1 MRVEEFLS
9 TMDALRFDTDL
20 DETNPELRG
29 MVTKVY
35 PYLRKIYNMM
45 YESGLISESKV
56 NESKLQKFYVVDDG
70 EVYNVLTDEDL
81 VNYGV
86 EKDQI
91 VKVFTNMDMA
101 FNYAENLNRKTE
113 ESNPDFSPAKGYYN
127 ESKVNEVHGVKKHN
141 APKDKRAAERKGNR
155 DAEKDMLGDGFKSK
169 NKIHKVKEYDRR
181 DNKKVNI
188 EDEDMN
194 ESVIKLTEND
204 VYNIVTESVKR
215 ILKESAGDEICWG
228 KDVEPLIAK
237 LKEKFSE
244 VIAPEEDEWGIKS
257 TALESLISHLKYYY
271 EHRTFDSSCFNAI
284 YKMLDNYDF
293 LQDEEVMNI
302 LNKLK
307 SYC

>member
-1 MRVEEFLS
+1 MGVEEFLS

-155 DAEKDMLGDGFKSK
+155 DAEKDMFGDGFKSK
-169 NKIHKVKEYDRR
+169 NKIHKIKNYNRR
-181 DNKKVNI
+181 DNKKVSI
-188 EDEDMN
+188 EDNDMN
-194 ESVIKLTEND
+194 ESK
-204 VYNIVTESVKR
+204 NIVRLSESELKNMVQESVKR
-215 ILKESAGDEICWG
+215 IVKESYMDIPDAN
-228 KDVEPLIAK
+228 K
-237 LKEKFSE
+237 
-244 VIAPEEDEWGIKS
+244 
-257 TALESLISHLKYYY
+257 
-271 EHRTFDSSCFNAI
+271 TFDSDNDYITVSVPSDKFGELKHQI
-284 YKMLDNYDF
+284 GVKMKELGYVY
-293 LQDEEVMNI
+293 QDVGQNG
-302 LNKLK
+302 NKAMIT
-307 SYC
+307 YRRIGI